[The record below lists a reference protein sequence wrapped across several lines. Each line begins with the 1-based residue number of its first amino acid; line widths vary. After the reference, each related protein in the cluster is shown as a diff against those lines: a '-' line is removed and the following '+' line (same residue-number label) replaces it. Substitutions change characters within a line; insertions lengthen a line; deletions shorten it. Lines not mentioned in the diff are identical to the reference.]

1 MSTYRTSTKLE
12 ESREFKKAMEDLRR
26 RALTSG
32 TAGAVGFFGFD
43 SLKNFGAVGNGVAV
57 DTTAINDWLAGSG
70 LKFVPN
76 GDYLAT
82 GAVSAFTRP
91 TLILADNAKESG
103 TYLPFVTV
111 TQPTNNFKNI
121 PQVHAFFLQNTTY
134 RDDERVVDI
143 RRWVNTNDGKTNP
156 HALHVETIKYD
167 SNAQTEW
174 AIAGVI
180 YSYNT
185 TADNGSTA
193 VSGTSFKMV
202 DGGAGL
208 FASHFQARDEFK
220 AATSSTVTG
229 TIGTETN
236 VMAVGDDHPT
246 DNQIGTS
253 GRYAGRRW
261 GHVYIPITNTSVSG
275 WNTASDNYGEVVGG
289 AAIHIHNDNP
299 TRSNGTWRT
308 GIVIRDISG
317 NPNPIDHAIHINTNG
332 GRSIWLT
339 GNVTGTHFQISGNA
353 TNGIVL
359 SGAYSGSA
367 IRIPAQTYI
376 GMDNAATIRMSYGVT
391 ANLWGFYNSTT
402 ERFAINMTT
411 GALRVNGLEVV
422 GARNTG
428 WTADTGTAK
437 KTANATYSGTASV
450 GYVQA
455 EMQAVMNAVRDATQ
469 TIKALKDASITH
481 GWIGT

>member
-1 MSTYRTSTKLE
+1 MPIT
-12 ESREFKKAMEDLRR
+12 LRSAKGAPLTHAELDANW
-26 RALTSG
+26 ALVSVL
-32 TAGAVGFFGFD
+32 AASLLLPQWNGAV
-43 SLKNFGAVGNGVAV
+43 ANGVAN
-57 DTTAINDWLAGSG
+57 DTTPVATVTAGDG
-70 LKFVPN
+70 IKIFKTGN
-76 GDYLAT
+76 YLT
-82 GAVSAFTRP
+82 PGAVASFAHP
-91 TLILADNAKESG
+91 TLILADNAQQNG
-103 TYLPFVTV
+103 TYLPFIAI
-111 TQPTNNFKNI
+111 TQPTVNFKNT
-121 PQVHAFFLQNTTY
+121 PQVHLFVLQNTTY
-134 RDDERVVDI
+134 RSDERVVDI

-332 GRSIWLT
+332 GRSILMS
-339 GNVTGTHFQISGNA
+339 GNVTGTHLQVTGNG
-353 TNGIVL
+353 TNGLIL
-359 SGAYSGSA
+359 SGTYSGLA
-367 IRIPAQTYI
+367 IRINT
-376 GMDNAATIRMSYGVT
+376 GEDFG
-391 ANLWGFYNSTT
+391 WNSTGTITQSYNTVANILGLFDTAT
-402 ERFAINMTT
+402 ERFGVNMTASPNIRIAGT
-411 GALRVNGLEVV
+411 KVV
-422 GARNTG
+422 GARDTG
-428 WTADTGTAK
+428 WTAMTG
-437 KTANATYSGTASV
+437 SGSKGALAAAAAGTVSA

-455 EMQAVMNAVRDATQ
+455 EHQSTRDRVAAVEARLKSYDDAWF
-469 TIKALKDASITH
+469 TH
-481 GWIGT
+481 GLIGA

>member
-1 MSTYRTSTKLE
+1 M
-12 ESREFKKAMEDLRR
+12 KAKVGGPTIKGLQDQLGNLRR
-26 RALTSG
+26 
-32 TAGAVGFFGFD
+32 TATILAIPTAAVLAYSSPTFHGAKGD
-43 SLKNFGAVGNGVAV
+43 GVTNDRV
-57 DTTAINDWLAGSG
+57 AINSSIADNGIKI
-70 LKFVPN
+70 LKN
-76 GDYLAT
+76 GDYFIS
-82 GAVSAFTRP
+82 GAINAFPHP

-246 DNQIGTS
+246 VNQIGTS
-253 GRYAGRRW
+253 GRYAGARW
-261 GHVYIPITNTSVSG
+261 GQVYIPITNTSVSG
-275 WNTASDNYGEVVGG
+275 WNTATGNYGEVVGG
-289 AAIHIHNDNP
+289 AAIHIHNDIP
-299 TRSNGTWRT
+299 SRSNGTWRT

-317 NPNPIDHAIHINTNG
+317 NTNPIDHAIHINTNG
-332 GRSIWLT
+332 GRSILMS
-339 GNVTGTHFQISGNA
+339 GNVTGTHLQVTGNG
-353 TNGIVL
+353 TNGLIL
-359 SGAYSGSA
+359 SGTYSGLA
-367 IRIPAQTYI
+367 MRINT
-376 GMDNAATIRMSYGVT
+376 GEKFG
-391 ANLWGFYNSTT
+391 WNSTGTITQSYNTVANILGFFDTST
-402 ERFAINMTT
+402 ERFGVDMTASPNIRIAGT
-411 GALRVNGLEVV
+411 KVL
-422 GARNTG
+422 GARDTG
-428 WTADTGTAK
+428 WAADTGTASK
-437 KTANATYSGTASV
+437 ASHATYSGTASA

-455 EMQAVMNAVRDATQ
+455 EMQAVMDAVRDVTQ
-469 TIKALKDASITH
+469 SMKAMKDMGINH
-481 GWIGT
+481 GYMGT